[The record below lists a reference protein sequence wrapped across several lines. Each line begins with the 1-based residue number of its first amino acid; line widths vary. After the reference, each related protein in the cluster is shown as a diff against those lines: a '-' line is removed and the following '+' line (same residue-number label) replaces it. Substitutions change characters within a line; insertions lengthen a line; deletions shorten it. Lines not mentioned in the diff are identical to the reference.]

1 MKGNNTKG
9 KTFFSWNTFNIE
21 LERFFSEFRNIFN
34 FMSRNKHLFSVE
46 TISIPQLNLEI
57 GYLIKLKCF
66 PYYQVII
73 SDKIEENSSFIKK
86 INRLFIV
93 YNNEKSTL
101 FFQLKYTIYDNTCEN
116 NIFVEFDSNIY
127 PNLYNEK
134 QQIKLY
140 KDFINF
146 TKQPF
151 FNYFNELSIN
161 KKTKIINFILESI
174 IINTS
179 FYKLFNYLK
188 NIENIVKIHYLHF
201 KWIFKNEKEI
211 EIYNQDTKNTI
222 LFSINGIKKI
232 NEECYDFE
240 IQKSIKKKDNIGI
253 SYITHIII
261 NPISKNLCW
270 LCLNYPTPYEIC
282 KSEIQNISSFCKF
295 FVKKIK
301 LILENL
307 SKNI

>member
-151 FNYFNELSIN
+151 FNYFNELSFK

-179 FYKLFNYLK
+179 FYKLFN
-188 NIENIVKIHYLHF
+188 
-201 KWIFKNEKEI
+201 
-211 EIYNQDTKNTI
+211 
-222 LFSINGIKKI
+222 
-232 NEECYDFE
+232 
-240 IQKSIKKKDNIGI
+240 
-253 SYITHIII
+253 
-261 NPISKNLCW
+261 
-270 LCLNYPTPYEIC
+270 
-282 KSEIQNISSFCKF
+282 
-295 FVKKIK
+295 
-301 LILENL
+301 
-307 SKNI
+307 